1 MKTALLVID
10 MQMLMQ
16 ENIDKGRDYTS
27 HEIKT
32 HIPALLSAFRAAG
45 KPVFHIRHQQS
56 EKMAHVYPNKE
67 SFYPMPCAEAI
78 KGETVLYKTTSSA
91 FASTDLA
98 DRLRK
103 EGISRL
109 IITGGVA
116 AFCIN
121 STVRAGKDLGF
132 DVVIV
137 KDALLSFD
145 LPASNLSA
153 QQILDTTT
161 AILAAGFGPVVD
173 TETVLRS
180 YIS

>member
-27 HEIKT
+27 DKISIN
-32 HIPALLSAFRAAG
+32 IPALLSAFRAAD

-56 EKMAHVYPNKE
+56 EKMAQVYPNKE
-67 SFYPMPCAEAI
+67 SFYPMPCAEAV

-98 DRLRK
+98 ERLHK

-109 IITGGVA
+109 VITGAVA
-116 AFCIN
+116 GFCVN
-121 STVRAGKDLGF
+121 STVRAAKDLGF
-132 DVVIV
+132 EVVVV

-145 LPASNLSA
+145 LPAYNLSA

-161 AILAAGFGPVVD
+161 ALFAAGFGAVVD
-173 TETVLRS
+173 TQTVLKS
-180 YIS
+180 YI